1 MRRCRPMSEFLS
13 MLLRLS
19 LFGSA
24 LAVLLFLLKPLMR
37 GRVSR
42 RVQYYLWLLVLL
54 RLCVPMGLTLP
65 LPSGSP
71 AVPEPI
77 PIAAE
82 DFTQAP
88 AVQTPEPQA
97 AVRPQTPPAGSALA
111 EERGISPDTAFFL
124 LWAAGAAGF
133 AGWYIAGYGTL
144 CRRVRTGA
152 SAPRREAVD
161 LLREMDPSGKVR
173 LVESSAVDTP
183 LLLGVV
189 RPAIVLPSR
198 YADPG
203 QLRDIFAHELTHVRR
218 HDLLYK
224 WFAAFAASVHWF
236 NPLLFFVRREVGRA
250 CELACDEAVIRTLDA
265 SDRRHYGET
274 LLSLA
279 VPARPLPLAVTMC
292 EEKRNLKERL
302 VAIVKLRKKGPLTV
316 LLTLVLVAVAVC
328 CALFISA
335 APRETAE
342 QFRTPSGYLTLEM
355 GMTRKEVDK
364 QMRYPGSFQEIV
376 QWSEDWSAEAVRY
389 ENGWKD
395 SRPVNLVT
403 VYYDYSQSK
412 ETDVVVGL
420 ATQGD
425 AFTWNSR
432 SGGTYGQTAEEL
444 QALYPEGRRLTVS
457 TEDGGKET
465 FFYVP
470 YTYGDNFTDI
480 LTFYFDQNGRVD
492 AMTIGY
498 DLNPYLDGAEHFYN
512 TQRETILRP
521 GMSREAVEASLGQ
534 GQAVP
539 EEDPRQFTMDWQ
551 EIFPKGLP
559 EFYTYGTGAD
569 RVLVGYLED
578 EAIVVSVSEVPSN
591 WKVLSGITTGDKRS
605 AMKQYKYLQKY
616 GDIYQIWRNDA
627 LLTAH
632 TDSWDGILHLDLIA
646 WDYANTV
653 DTQEHFA
660 PEPLC
665 NDTLDVMVNLNMT
678 KAEMDELLGRGT
690 LLSQEGEDS
699 VYRYGEGADALEVRY
714 QRGYVMGL
722 QAGSEDGAPFHW
734 KTQSGIGYGSSVKQ
748 ASKHLKMSYA
758 QGSGE
763 LEQYT
768 VLVPSSMNVGYSF
781 FSGLAAEEQGVIQLS
796 EQVVWSLEEY
806 AESVPQVPW
815 FAEG

>member
-1 MRRCRPMSEFLS
+1 MSGFLS
-13 MLLRLS
+13 TLLRLS
-19 LFGSA
+19 LLGSA
-24 LAVLLFLLKPLMR
+24 LTVLLFLLKPLMR

-54 RLCVPMGLTLP
+54 RLCIPAGLTLP
-65 LPSGSP
+65 LPVQAP
-71 AVPEPI
+71 APPRPI
-77 PIAAE
+77 PIAA
-82 DFTQAP
+82 
-88 AVQTPEPQA
+88 QA
-97 AVRPQTPPAGSALA
+97 APPAEPSPSQPVSPAAPPVQSAAPVLT
-111 EERGISPDTAFFL
+111 EGVSPDTALFL
-124 LWAAGAAGF
+124 LWAAGAAGL
-133 AGWYIAGYGTL
+133 ALWYLSGYWSI
-144 CRRVRTGA
+144 RRRISAAA
-152 SAPRREAVD
+152 SPPPPEALA
-161 LLREMDPSGKVR
+161 LLREQDPRGRVR
-173 LVESSAVDTP
+173 LTVSTAADTP
-183 LLLGVV
+183 LLLGLL
-189 RPAIVLPSR
+189 RPVIVLPPHLT
-198 YADPG
+198 DPAC
-203 QLRDIFAHELTHVRR
+203 LRDILAHELTHVRR
-218 HDLLYK
+218 RDLLYK
-224 WFAAFAASVHWF
+224 WFAVLTACIHWF
-236 NPLLFFVRREVGRA
+236 NPLVYCVRREISRA
-250 CELACDEAVIRTLDA
+250 CELACDEAVIRTLDIPA
-265 SDRRHYGET
+265 RRHYGET
-274 LLSLA
+274 LLSLSG
-279 VPARPLPLAVTMC
+279 PANPLPLAVTMC

-302 VAIVKLRKKGPLTV
+302 VSIVKLRKKGPLTV
-316 LLTLVLVAVAVC
+316 LLTLVLVAVVVC

-335 APRETAE
+335 APRDTAE

-364 QMRYPGSFQEIV
+364 QMRYSGSFQEIV
-376 QWSEDWSAEAVRY
+376 QWSEDRSAEAVRY

-395 SRPVNLVT
+395 NRPVNLVT

-425 AFTWNSR
+425 AFAWNSR
-432 SGGTYGQTAEEL
+432 SGGAYGQTAEEL

-457 TEDGGKET
+457 TEDGGEET

-470 YTYGDNFTDI
+470 FTYGDRFTDI

-492 AMTIGY
+492 AMTMGY

-521 GMSREAVEASLGQ
+521 GMSRDAVEASLGQ

-539 EEDPRQFTMDWQ
+539 EEDPRQFTMDWR

-605 AMKQYKYLQKY
+605 AMKQYKYLKKY
-616 GDIYQIWRNDA
+616 GDIYQVWRNDA

-632 TDSWDGILHLDLIA
+632 TDSRDGILHLDLIA
-646 WDYANTV
+646 WDCANTV
-653 DTQEHFA
+653 DTQEHIA

-678 KAEMDELLGRGT
+678 KADVDELLGQGT

-699 VYRYGEGADALEVRY
+699 VYRYGEGADALEVSY

-722 QAGSEDGAPFHW
+722 QAGSEDGEPFHW

-748 ASKHLKMSYA
+748 ASKRLKMSYA
-758 QGSGE
+758 QGRGE

-768 VLVPSSMNVGYSF
+768 VLVPSSMNVGLPF
-781 FSGLAAEEQGVIQLS
+781 FSGLASEEQGVIQLT
-796 EQVVWSLEEY
+796 ERIVWSQEEY
-806 AESVPQVPW
+806 SSSYPHPD
-815 FAEG
+815 F